1 MMLFLSVRALHVLLA
16 AIWFG
21 ATVANIFFLTP
32 SIIEAKASGGQV
44 MAGIMRRGYAT
55 FLTAISGIVT
65 LSGLYL
71 YYKFT
76 LGFDPIAS
84 AAMPARIVGTGAV
97 AGLIASITGPMFV
110 SRPIKRVGAIMA
122 KAGSMADGAEKS
134 ALLQQSAALQSSSI
148 MWSKITLVLMT
159 IALVTMSVGHFIS

>member
-1 MMLFLSVRALHVLLA
+1 MMLFLTLRVLHVLLA

-21 ATVANIFFLTP
+21 AIVANVFFLTP
-32 SIIEAKASGGQV
+32 SVMEAKSGGGQV
-44 MAGIMRRGYAT
+44 MAGMMRRGYVT

-65 LSGLYL
+65 LTGFYL

-97 AGLIASITGPMFV
+97 AGLLASVFGPMFV
-110 SRPIKRVGAIMA
+110 SRPIKRVAAIMA
-122 KAGSMADGAEKS
+122 KAGPMADGAEKS
-134 ALLQQSAALQSSSI
+134 ALLQQSAALQASSI
-148 MWSKITLVLMT
+148 LWSKITLVLMT
-159 IALVTMSVGHFIS
+159 IALVTMSIGHYFA